1 MVHNHEAFMEKMQ
14 LIADKDEQMRLI
26 KAYWFNLPMEEFFT
40 YMRCNMKDIG
50 TGLQEL
56 IASKVLSKADKK
68 SLNEDFDKGIALIK
82 AIKQESIDQQVS

>member
-40 YMRCNMKDIG
+40 YMRGNMKDIG
-50 TGLQEL
+50 IGLQEL
-56 IASKVLSKADKK
+56 IASKALSKADKK
-68 SLNEDFDKGIALIK
+68 SLNEDFEKGIALIK
-82 AIKQESIDQQVS
+82 AIKQESIVQQVS